1 MKPVLEV
8 RNIAVYYFTGKGVVR
23 AVDDVSLTG
32 YSGELIAIVGESGSG
47 KSTLGYALL
56 NLVPYPGKI
65 VKGSIIID
73 GLDITRLNPKE
84 LRMIRGKLVS
94 MVFQDPFTTLDPVR
108 RVGDQLV
115 EVFTEHGIDRKTA
128 EERVIEL
135 LKSVG
140 LSERIAKSYP
150 HQLSGGQRQ
159 RVSIAAAIALKP
171 KVLVADEPTTAL
183 DVVVQ
188 KQIMD
193 LLDSIK
199 KTGTTIILI
208 THDIALAA
216 ERADKIAVMY
226 AGKIVEIGDKREVL
240 TNPLHPYTKALLS
253 SVPSLA
259 RKEWPKPIPGQPPD
273 LRNPP
278 PGCRFHPRCPYA
290 EERCKLEEP
299 PMYKISEIHS
309 VKCWLYAGERGDQ

>member
-1 MKPVLEV
+1 MEPVLKV
-8 RNIAVYYFTGKGVVR
+8 RDLSVYYYVRRGVVR
-23 AVDDVSLTG
+23 AVDGVSLDAYPG
-32 YSGELIAIVGESGSG
+32 DLIALVGESGSG

-65 VKGSIIID
+65 VKGSVIID
-73 GLDITRLNPKE
+73 NVDITRLSE
-84 LRMIRGKLVS
+84 DRLREVRGKLVS

-108 RVGDQLV
+108 KIQDQLV
-115 EVFTEHGIDRKTA
+115 EVLTEHGYRKSEA
-128 EERVIEL
+128 IKEVENL

-140 LSERIAKSYP
+140 LSPRLAKSYP

-193 LLDSIK
+193 LIDK
-199 KTGTTIILI
+199 VKEGGTAVILI

-216 ERADKIAVMY
+216 ERANVIAVMY
-226 AGKIVEIGDKREVL
+226 AGKLVELGTKEEVL
-240 TNPLHPYTKALLS
+240 KEPLHPYTRALIA
-253 SVPSLA
+253 SVPGLA
-259 RKEWPKPIPGQPPD
+259 TKEWPKPISGLPPD
-273 LRNPP
+273 LVKPP
-278 PGCRFHPRCPYA
+278 PGCRFHPRCPHA
-290 EERCKLEEP
+290 MDVCRIKEP
-299 PMYKISEIHS
+299 PLVKHS
-309 VKCWLYAGERGDQ
+309 KTHIVTCWLYGR